1 MNNEWKN
8 TSTIYLQ
15 QYSHYYRWILYPLS
29 IFFLGVLLFLFFGSS
44 EQVVHGNGMLSAE
57 TIIPIQ
63 IPVEA
68 SIKENNL
75 KENLKVNKG
84 DTLIVFEMDDLVEQK
99 NQLDSEIKILD
110 EKTEKTDL
118 LIKSLQKEE
127 NLFTEEDS
135 YGYSNQVESFLN
147 EKEQVLQTVQQLESN
162 YQNTSQIAEKNI
174 YELNNQ
180 IQKKQ
185 NKINEMKEIR
195 ISWSKQQMI
204 SGYSDEY
211 MSKYTSWKKQI
222 DQVQETEKDRIKSD
236 VLSEIDQTIMQLD
249 QIIDQLSLQKEAI
262 EIPVDPTSE
271 VNSQI
276 AVINQL
282 REQKIADAKN
292 HSNEMSIEKK
302 EKAITLKS
310 IERELTSQCILAP
323 DQGTIHLKESYEN
336 TKDIAKGSVVAE
348 IYKNDNQNTMVV
360 DAQITSEKM
369 TAIKVGMPISM
380 RLDSNDGSKYVLKG
394 KVTDIST
401 TSSITEVGNFFAVK
415 GQVKIPVNKQEFL
428 RYGLTGDVSFIV
440 GKKSYWD
447 QIIDFLFSNN

>member
-110 EKTEKTDL
+110 EKIEKTDL

-180 IQKKQ
+180 IQKNQ

-323 DQGTIHLKESYEN
+323 DKGTIHLKESYEN

-348 IYKNDNQNTMVV
+348 IYTNDNQNTMVV
-360 DAQITSEKM
+360 EAQVTSEKM
-369 TAIKVGMPISM
+369 TAINVGMPISM

-401 TSSITEVGNFFAVK
+401 TSSVTEVGNFFAVK

>member
-63 IPVEA
+63 IPIEA

-110 EKTEKTDL
+110 EKIEKTDL

-180 IQKKQ
+180 IQKNQ

-195 ISWSKQQMI
+195 VSWSKQQMI

-360 DAQITSEKM
+360 EAQVTSEKM
-369 TAIKVGMPISM
+369 TAVNVGMPISM

-401 TSSITEVGNFFAVK
+401 TSSVTEVGNFFAVK

>member
-110 EKTEKTDL
+110 EKIEKTDL

-180 IQKKQ
+180 IQKNQ

-401 TSSITEVGNFFAVK
+401 TSSITEEGNFFAVK

>member
-110 EKTEKTDL
+110 EKIEKTDL

-180 IQKKQ
+180 IQKNQ
-185 NKINEMKEIR
+185 NRINEMKEIR

-310 IERELTSQCILAP
+310 IERELTSQRILAT

-360 DAQITSEKM
+360 EAQVTSEKM
-369 TAIKVGMPISM
+369 TAINVGMPISM

-401 TSSITEVGNFFAVK
+401 TSSVTEVGNFFAVK

>member
-15 QYSHYYRWILYPLS
+15 QYSQYYRWILYPLS

-68 SIKENNL
+68 SIKDNNL

-84 DTLIVFEMDDLVEQK
+84 DTLIVFEMDDLAEQK

-110 EKTEKTDL
+110 EKIEKKDI

-147 EKEQVLQTVQQLESN
+147 EKEQVVQTIQQLESN
-162 YQNTSQIAEKNI
+162 YKNISQIAEKNI
-174 YELNNQ
+174 HELNNQ
-180 IQKKQ
+180 IQKNQ
-185 NKINEMKEIR
+185 NRINEMKEIR

-211 MSKYTSWKKQI
+211 MSKYTAWKKQI
-222 DQVQETEKDRIKSD
+222 DQAQETEKDRIKLD

-276 AVINQL
+276 AAINQL

-292 HSNEMSIEKK
+292 QSNEISIEKE
-302 EKAITLKS
+302 EKAITLNS
-310 IERELTSQCILAP
+310 IERELKNQRIIAP
-323 DQGTIHLKESYEN
+323 AQGTIHLKESYEKTN
-336 TKDIAKGSVVAE
+336 DIAKGSVVAE

-360 DAQITSEKM
+360 DAQVTSEKM

-380 RLDSNDGSKYVLKG
+380 RLDSKDGSKYVLKG

-401 TSSITEVGNFFAVK
+401 TSSTTEVGNFFAVK
-415 GQVKIPVNKQEFL
+415 GQVKIPANKQKAI
-428 RYGLTGDVSFIV
+428 RYGLTGDVSFVV

-447 QIIDFLFSNN
+447 QIIDFLFSKN

>member
-44 EQVVHGNGMLSAE
+44 EQVVNGNGMLSAE

-110 EKTEKTDL
+110 EKIEKTDL

>member
-75 KENLKVNKG
+75 KDNLKVNKG

-110 EKTEKTDL
+110 EKIEKKDL
-118 LIKSLQKEE
+118 LIKSLEKEE
-127 NLFTEEDS
+127 NLFTVEDS

-162 YQNTSQIAEKNI
+162 YKNTSQIAEKNI
-174 YELNNQ
+174 HELNNQ
-180 IQKKQ
+180 IQKNQ

-222 DQVQETEKDRIKSD
+222 DQAQETEKDRIKSD
-236 VLSEIDQTIMQLD
+236 ILSEIDQTIMQID

-262 EIPVDPTSE
+262 EVPLNPTSE

-276 AVINQL
+276 AAINQL
-282 REQKIADAKN
+282 REQKIADAKEQ
-292 HSNEMSIEKK
+292 SNELSTEKE
-302 EKAITLKS
+302 EKTIALKS
-310 IERELTSQCILAP
+310 VERELKSQSILAP
-323 DQGTIHLKESYEN
+323 DQGTIHLKESYEK

-348 IYKNDNQNTMVV
+348 IYQNDNQNTMVV

-369 TAIKVGMPISM
+369 IGIKVGMPISM

-401 TSSITEVGNFFAVK
+401 TSSITEAGNFFAVK
-415 GQVKIPVNKQEFL
+415 GQVKIPVNKQKAI
-428 RYGLTGDVSFIV
+428 RYGLTGDVSFVV

>member
-110 EKTEKTDL
+110 EKIEKTDL

>member
-1 MNNEWKN
+1 
-8 TSTIYLQ
+8 
-15 QYSHYYRWILYPLS
+15 
-29 IFFLGVLLFLFFGSS
+29 
-44 EQVVHGNGMLSAE
+44 
-57 TIIPIQ
+57 
-63 IPVEA
+63 
-68 SIKENNL
+68 
-75 KENLKVNKG
+75 
-84 DTLIVFEMDDLVEQK
+84 
-99 NQLDSEIKILD
+99 
-110 EKTEKTDL
+110 
-118 LIKSLQKEE
+118 
-127 NLFTEEDS
+127 
-135 YGYSNQVESFLN
+135 
-147 EKEQVLQTVQQLESN
+147 
-162 YQNTSQIAEKNI
+162 
-174 YELNNQ
+174 
-180 IQKKQ
+180 
-185 NKINEMKEIR
+185 
-195 ISWSKQQMI
+195 
-204 SGYSDEY
+204 

-310 IERELTSQCILAP
+310 IERELTSQRILAT

-360 DAQITSEKM
+360 EAQVTSEKM
-369 TAIKVGMPISM
+369 TAINVGMPISM

-401 TSSITEVGNFFAVK
+401 TSSVTEVGNFFAVK

>member
-110 EKTEKTDL
+110 EKIEKTDL

-127 NLFTEEDS
+127 NLFTEEVS

>member
-57 TIIPIQ
+57 IIIPIQ

-84 DTLIVFEMDDLVEQK
+84 DTLVVFEMDDLVEQK

-110 EKTEKTDL
+110 EKIEKTDL

-147 EKEQVLQTVQQLESN
+147 EKEQLVQTIQQLESN
-162 YQNTSQIAEKNI
+162 YKNISQIAEKNI
-174 YELNNQ
+174 HELNNQ
-180 IQKKQ
+180 IQKNQ
-185 NKINEMKEIR
+185 NRINEMKEIR

-222 DQVQETEKDRIKSD
+222 DQAQETEKDRIKSD

-276 AVINQL
+276 AAINQL
-282 REQKIADAKN
+282 REQKMADAKN
-292 HSNEMSIEKK
+292 QSNEMSIEKK
-302 EKAITLKS
+302 EKAITLNS
-310 IERELTSQCILAP
+310 IERELQSQRIIAP
-323 DQGTIHLKESYEN
+323 AQGTIHLKESYEKTN
-336 TKDIAKGSVVAE
+336 DISKGSVVAE

-360 DAQITSEKM
+360 EAQVTSENM

-380 RLDSNDGSKYVLKG
+380 RLDSNDGNKYVLKG

-401 TSSITEVGNFFAVK
+401 TSSTTEVGNFFAVK
-415 GQVKIPVNKQEFL
+415 GQVKIPVNKQKAM
-428 RYGLTGDVSFIV
+428 RYGLTGDVSFVV

>member
-110 EKTEKTDL
+110 EKIEKTDL

-180 IQKKQ
+180 IQKNQ

-262 EIPVDPTSE
+262 EIPVYPTSE